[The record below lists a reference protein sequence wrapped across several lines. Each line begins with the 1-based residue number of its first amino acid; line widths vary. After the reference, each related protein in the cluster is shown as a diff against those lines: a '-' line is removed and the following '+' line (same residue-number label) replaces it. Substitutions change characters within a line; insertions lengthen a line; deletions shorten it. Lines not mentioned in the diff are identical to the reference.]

1 MRLKSDL
8 RGAQQRAITRL
19 YEWDAVQAVMPM
31 GSGKTAS
38 AMTAI
43 RELIDDGVIRC
54 ALVLAPKRVAQLVW
68 TKEHHLW
75 EHLDSLRI
83 CLVDGGPDERLR
95 KLLREDA
102 DIYVVGVDNTQW
114 LVEELKQMQ
123 PKFKLFDLLCIDEI
137 SRFGNPRSKRG
148 RALQKIADRFKIK
161 WGLTGTP
168 RARGYENQF
177 RPMQLLTNEKAFK
190 RSFDVWRTLH
200 FMKVD
205 VDGNPSE
212 YGHAYE
218 VRPEHEPAIRDTIAR
233 YSFTVGPEDLPDL
246 PPIVPVF
253 HWIDLP
259 TRAMIAYKRMERD
272 LLYRKVDGKNVLAA
286 NAAVASGKLVQMANG
301 FIYDEAGEVEH
312 VHTEKADTLVDLV
325 EGLGGENCAIIYEF
339 REDLR
344 LLKELWPGMPYF
356 GAGVSDAAA
365 LDLEAAWN
373 RGAVP
378 VLGLHPASG
387 GHGLNLQYGG
397 AQVLL
402 YSMPWSPEFYDQTL
416 KRFHRPGQAKRVFAH
431 HLLARNTVDEVKY
444 NRVVKRMTEQE
455 AFRNYLEKI

>member
-8 RGAQQRAITRL
+8 RPAQQRAITRL

-43 RELIDDGVIRC
+43 SELIEDGVISA

-68 TKEHHLW
+68 TKEHKLWTHLS
-75 EHLDSLRI
+75 DLRI
-83 CLVDGGPDERLR
+83 CLVDGAPEARR
-95 KLLREDA
+95 KKLLEETA
-102 DIYVVGVDNTQW
+102 DVYVVGIDNTQW
-114 LVEELKQMQ
+114 LVDVLKDL
-123 PKFKLFDLLCIDEI
+123 PDGHRLFDLLCIDEI

-148 RALQKIADRFKIK
+148 RALQKIAKRFTIK

-177 RPMQLLTNEKAFK
+177 RPMQLLTNEKAFE
-190 RSFDVWRTLH
+190 RSFDVWRTRH

-205 VDGNPSE
+205 ADGNPSE
-212 YGHAYE
+212 YGHDY
-218 VRPEHEPAIRDTIAR
+218 VIRPEHETAIRDKIAR
-233 YSFTVGPEDLPDL
+233 YSFTVGPEDMPELE
-246 PPIVPVF
+246 PITPVF
-253 HWIDLP
+253 HWVDLP
-259 TRAMIAYKRMERD
+259 PKVMAAYRKMERD
-272 LLYRKVDGKNVLAA
+272 LLYRKVDGKIVLAA
-286 NAAVASGKLVQMANG
+286 NAGVASVKLCQMANG
-301 FIYDEAGEVEH
+301 FIYDEAGDVSH
-312 VHTEKADTLVDLV
+312 VHTEKADLLAELV
-325 EGLGGENCAIIYEF
+325 EGMDGENCAIIYEF
-339 REDLR
+339 RQDLDM
-344 LLKELWPGMPYF
+344 LKEMWPGLPYF
-356 GAGVSDAAA
+356 GAGVSDAKA

-373 RGAVP
+373 RGDVP

-397 AQVLL
+397 SQILL

-416 KRFHRPGQAKRVFAH
+416 KRFHRPGQEKKVFAH

-444 NRVVKRMTEQE
+444 NRVIRRMDEQE